1 MDSQRQQSAARPVEG
16 TVVDS
21 TATETASSDAARRP
35 CPARAR
41 VAGMSEAAA
50 TPASP
55 GRRSRRPAAAPEA
68 PDELARLN
76 ELVTE
81 LTAQGQEW
89 KHRAELAEAKLAD
102 RDEELSRMT
111 LGELEATAERMG
123 KAVATIKEAQSLL
136 GGKSVAKATRSVR
149 AELADEEEP
158 PPPRPEVPADAVA
171 AHRARQFQPPDVDA
185 PRELRLSKRPRLSA
199 QEEMQRRGLLAQ
211 FSKPAVDPNL
221 PEDIAAL
228 EQGDSPR

>member
-1 MDSQRQQSAARPVEG
+1 
-16 TVVDS
+16 
-21 TATETASSDAARRP
+21 
-35 CPARAR
+35 
-41 VAGMSEAAA
+41 MSEAAA

-55 GRRSRRPAAAPEA
+55 GRRSRRPAVAPEA
-68 PDELARLN
+68 PDELVRLN

-136 GGKSVAKATRSVR
+136 GGKSVAKATRAVR
-149 AELADEEEP
+149 AELADDEEP
-158 PPPRPEVPADAVA
+158 PPPRPEVPPDAVA

-199 QEEMQRRGLLAQ
+199 QEEMQRRGLLGQ
-211 FSKPAVDPNL
+211 FAGKAAVDPNL

-228 EQGDSPR
+228 EQGGSPR

>member
-1 MDSQRQQSAARPVEG
+1 V
-16 TVVDS
+16 
-21 TATETASSDAARRP
+21 
-35 CPARAR
+35 
-41 VAGMSEAAA
+41 SEAAAA

-55 GRRSRRPAAAPEA
+55 GRRSRRPAATPEA

-89 KHRAELAEAKLAD
+89 RHRAELAEAKLAD